1 MFYIVLIA
9 TSFFLH
15 FGDRTPVA
23 KYIYFFFSFFIF
35 LIMSLRGTGTGLAD
49 YDAYIR
55 IYSSIIDWHDVLNP
69 VSHVEIGFRIVAF
82 IGNSMNLGGQ
92 YIIVV
97 MAVLSF
103 FPIAVM
109 IKKYSPY
116 KMLSILVWFPYILSM
131 NMQTS
136 RLSVAVGFG
145 VLFFIF
151 YYRKLKLPSLL
162 SFLLAVSFHTT
173 LFLLL
178 FAFITR
184 LKVSTL
190 AIVYYVLLIASL
202 FFNFSALPANFLS
215 LLGFDLLSVKLFSY
229 INSEHYGYPMKI
241 YDPRII
247 ISFVM
252 ITLILL
258 VKNKV
263 TYQFHNY
270 IFKIFIIGGVLLV
283 AFMDVTILAWRL
295 SYIFLVIG
303 VVVVPVVA
311 RYLVVYLPTSEKV
324 FYLALPVMYMGLGFI
339 IAFVAQ
345 PFVFFGEL

>member
-1 MFYIVLIA
+1 M
-9 TSFFLH
+9 
-15 FGDRTPVA
+15 
-23 KYIYFFFSFFIF
+23 
-35 LIMSLRGTGTGLAD
+35 
-49 YDAYIR
+49 
-55 IYSSIIDWHDVLNP
+55 
-69 VSHVEIGFRIVAF
+69 
-82 IGNSMNLGGQ
+82 
-92 YIIVV
+92 
-97 MAVLSF
+97 
-103 FPIAVM
+103 
-109 IKKYSPY
+109 
-116 KMLSILVWFPYILSM
+116 
-131 NMQTS
+131 
-136 RLSVAVGFG
+136 
-145 VLFFIF
+145 
-151 YYRKLKLPSLL
+151 L

-184 LKVSTL
+184 LKISTL
-190 AIVYYVLLIASL
+190 AIVFYVLLFASL

-229 INSEHYGYPMKI
+229 INSEHYGYPMRI

-303 VVVVPVVA
+303 VIVVPVVA